1 MKITLLQ
8 TDIVW
13 ASPQE
18 NIERVEKLMQQ
29 SGVADLYVLP
39 EMWATGFATEPEG
52 IAEDEQA
59 SIALKWMKQTAQQKN
74 CALSGSLAI
83 STPATGGDG
92 SGLTYRNRH
101 YFVTPQGVTFY
112 DKHHLFTYGHED
124 EHFTAG
130 QEAVV
135 VEWQGWR
142 LLLQT
147 CYDLRFPCFS
157 RYGRSFGER
166 FLVKGEGKIH
176 SPAELSSTH
185 PSPLTTH
192 HSPLIYDAIIY
203 VANWPEKRQLAWD
216 TLVRARAI
224 ENQCYVVAV
233 NRTGEAS
240 PSPSKGGEPSST
252 SGKSGEVYAGGSVII
267 DPVGRTIA
275 ECPAGE
281 HSATAEIVIE
291 KLRDMRSRFRVLDD
305 RD

>member
-13 ASPQE
+13 NDPQA
-18 NIERVEKLMQQ
+18 NIMRAERLMQQ
-29 SGVADLYVLP
+29 SEPADLYVLP
-39 EMWATGFATEPEG
+39 EMWATGFAVEPEG
-52 IAEDEQA
+52 IAEDEQT
-59 SIALKWMKQTAQQKN
+59 SLALAWMRQTARQKG
-74 CALSGSLAI
+74 CAISGSLAI
-83 STPATGGDG
+83 SPSSLPCSPPKSGGVRR
-92 SGLTYRNRH
+92 GLGFRNRH
-101 YFVTPQGVTFY
+101 YFVTPDTVTFY
-112 DKHHLFTYGHED
+112 DKRHLFTYGHED

-135 VEWQGWR
+135 VEWQGWSI
-142 LLLQT
+142 LLQT

-157 RYGRSFGER
+157 RYGRN
-166 FLVKGEGKIH
+166 I
-176 SPAELSSTH
+176 
-185 PSPLTTH
+185 PLTTH

-233 NRTGEAS
+233 NRTGETT
-240 PSPSKGGEPSST
+240 PSPSENGEVGSPSE
-252 SGKSGEVYAGGSVII
+252 KSGEVYAGGSVII
-267 DPVGRTIA
+267 DPIGRVVA

-281 HSATAEIVIE
+281 HSATAEIFIE

>member
-1 MKITLLQ
+1 MKIALLQ

-13 ASPQE
+13 NNPQE
-18 NIERVEKLMQQ
+18 NIVHAERLMEQAT
-29 SGVADLYVLP
+29 GADLYVLP

-52 IAEDEQA
+52 IAEDEQH
-59 SIALKWMKQTAQQKN
+59 SIALAWMKQTAQQKN
-74 CALSGSLAI
+74 CALSGSLAVRME
-83 STPATGGDG
+83 DG
-92 SGLTYRNRH
+92 SYRNRH
-101 YFVTPQGVTFY
+101 YFVTPQSVTFY

-142 LLLQT
+142 ILLQT

-157 RYGRSFGER
+157 RYGRN
-166 FLVKGEGKIH
+166 
-176 SPAELSSTH
+176 T
-185 PSPLTTH
+185 PLTSH

-233 NRTGEAS
+233 NRTGEAPLNPPEEGKADS
-240 PSPSKGGEPSST
+240 A

-267 DPVGRTIA
+267 DPIGRTVA

-281 HSATAEIVIE
+281 HSATAEIFIE